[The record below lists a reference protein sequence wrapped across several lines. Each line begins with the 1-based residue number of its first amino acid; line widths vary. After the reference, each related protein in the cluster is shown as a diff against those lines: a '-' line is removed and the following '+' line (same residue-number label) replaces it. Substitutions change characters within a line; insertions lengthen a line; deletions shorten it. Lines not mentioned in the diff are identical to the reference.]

1 MTYMCLLC
9 LRTPFEDD
17 ILQVGVDDHI
27 ELTARN
33 AGVVVS
39 TFALAFARPSR
50 RVRSRL
56 VNDTANKIMS

>member
-1 MTYMCLLC
+1 MCLLC

-33 AGVVVS
+33 AGVVS
-39 TFALAFARPSR
+39 TFALAFACPSR